1 MRILITGGVGYLGC
15 WVVHELLER
24 GHQVRVFDRMCFDF
38 PEEADWLKN
47 PNVEMI
53 QGDIRH
59 WQKFPDLFDNVDVV
73 IHLAGLAND
82 PSCALCPITAREV
95 NVDCTIELARQS
107 SQKNVKKFIFAST
120 CAVYGKGIGDW
131 LDEDSSTNPV
141 STFAQTKREAE
152 EKLQTLAHENFSP
165 VIARFSTL
173 FGYSPRMRF
182 DLAVNQM
189 VSTAKR
195 QKRIE
200 VRGGGNQWR
209 PFLHVRDC
217 ARAIC
222 MLCEGEPSRVHNQ
235 IFNIGHNS
243 LNKKIMDLAREIAG
257 VIDGTEI
264 DVVRDDEDL
273 RTFRVQ
279 FEKFTTSFHFE
290 PEYTIQK
297 ALQEITDWLERYPD
311 EDPFSDK
318 YINVLRFKKLRNIPV
333 QKGGEPTAP
342 LFIPLAKP
350 VMGPEE
356 EQAVLQAMRSGW
368 LTSGHNIHAFEQ
380 SFASAVGAKEAVS
393 VSSCTSAIHLCLV
406 EAGLKPGDEV
416 ITPPIT
422 WVSTIN
428 TLLNMGLKP
437 VFVDVD
443 PNTYNIDPYKI
454 EEKIT
459 EKTKA
464 IIPVDLA
471 GHPCELD
478 EIQRIAKKYDLHL
491 IEDSAHALGAMY
503 RSQKVGSITERTCF
517 SFYATKNITTIE
529 GGVIT
534 LDDAEKAKYL
544 RILATNGLTD
554 TAWDRYG
561 RSAFLRP
568 QELVVAGYKYT
579 MSNISAGIGLEQI
592 KKLQTF
598 NNIRQRLATR
608 YYYSLSDIDE
618 IILPTVKD
626 YVQHAWHLYIIRID
640 TKKVKKTRDE
650 IAFML
655 RLENIGTG
663 LHFYG
668 VHLHPYIQ
676 QICGVTPEDCP
687 ISTQI
692 SDEILSLPLHP
703 LLTEENIQYVVDAI
717 KKVLYYVKH
726 YE

>member
-1 MRILITGGVGYLGC
+1 MTGGAGYLGC
-15 WVVHELLER
+15 WVTYELLQK
-24 GHQVRVFDRMCFDF
+24 GHKVRIFDRMCFGY
-38 PEEADWLKN
+38 PEEADWLKDT
-47 PNVEMI
+47 NVEII

-59 WQKFPDLFDNVDVV
+59 WQEFPDLFNEIDVV

-82 PSCALCPITAREV
+82 PTCALCPITAREV
-95 NVDCTIELARQS
+95 NVDSTVELARQS
-107 SQKNVKKFIFAST
+107 SQKGVRKFIFAST

-131 LDEDSSTNPV
+131 LDEDSPTNPI
-141 STFAQTKREAE
+141 STFSQTKREAE
-152 EKLQTLAHENFSP
+152 EKLMILAHENFSP

-182 DLAVNQM
+182 DLAINQM
-189 VSTAKR
+189 VSTAER

-217 ARAIC
+217 ARAIT
-222 MLCEGEPSRVHNQ
+222 LICEAEQQKIHNQ

-243 LNKKIMDLAREIAG
+243 LNKRIIDLAQEIAS
-257 VIDGTEI
+257 VIHGTEI

-279 FEKFTTSFHFE
+279 FQKFITQFHFQ

-297 ALQEITDWLERYPD
+297 ALQEITDWLERYPH
-311 EDPFSDK
+311 EDPFFDK
-318 YINVLRFKKLRNIPV
+318 YINVLQFKKLRKIPV
-333 QKGGEPTAP
+333 QEGGEPTAP

-350 VMGPEE
+350 VMGHEE
-356 EQAVLQAMRSGW
+356 EDAVIQAMRSGW

-380 SFASAVGAKEAVS
+380 NFASAVGAKESVA
-393 VSSCTSAIHLCLV
+393 VSSCTAAIHLCLV
-406 EAGLKPGDEV
+406 EAGIKAGDEV

-428 TLLNMGLKP
+428 TLLNMGVKP

-443 PNTYNIDPYKI
+443 PLTYNIDPRQI
-454 EEKIT
+454 EEKVT

-471 GHPCELD
+471 GHPCDLD
-478 EIQRIAKKYDLHL
+478 EIQKVADKYHLLL
-491 IEDSAHALGAMY
+491 IEDAAHALGAEY
-503 RSQKVGSITERTCF
+503 RSQKIGSIAKRTCF

-529 GGVIT
+529 GGMIT
-534 LDDAEKAKYL
+534 LSNSEEAKYL
-544 RILATNGLTD
+544 RILATNGLAD

-568 QELVVAGYKYT
+568 QELITAGFKYP
-579 MSNISAGIGLEQI
+579 MSNISASIGMEQI
-592 KKLQTF
+592 KKLHSF
-598 NNIRQRLATR
+598 NSIRQRLATR
-608 YYYSLSDIDE
+608 YFYSLSEIDE
-618 IILPTVKD
+618 ITLPTVKD
-626 YVQHAWHLYIIRID
+626 YVQHAWHLYIIRINSQ
-640 TKKVKKTRDE
+640 KVNKSRDE

-655 RLENIGTG
+655 RQENIGIG
-663 LHFYG
+663 IHFYG

-676 QICGVTPEDCP
+676 QVCGVRPEDCP
-687 ISTQI
+687 TATKI

-717 KKVLYYVKH
+717 KKVIYYVRH
-726 YE
+726 H

>member
-1 MRILITGGVGYLGC
+1 MKILVTGGIGYLGC
-15 WVVHELLER
+15 WVVKELLQR
-24 GHQVRVFDRMCFDF
+24 GYKIRVFDRMCFGF
-38 PEEADWLKN
+38 PEEAVWLKDS
-47 PNVEMI
+47 NVEII

-59 WQKFPDLFDNVDVV
+59 WQKFPELFNDIDVV

-82 PSCALCPITAREV
+82 PSCSLCPITAKEV
-95 NVDCTIELARQS
+95 NVDSTIELARQS
-107 SQKNVKKFIFAST
+107 SQKGVRKFIFAST

-131 LDEDSSTNPV
+131 LDEESPANPI
-141 STFAQTKREAE
+141 SIFAQTKREAE
-152 EKLQTLAHENFSP
+152 EKLLSLAHEKFSP

-182 DLAVNQM
+182 DLAINQM
-189 VSTAKR
+189 VATAKR
-195 QKRIE
+195 QGRIE

-217 ARAIC
+217 ARAIAL
-222 MLCEGEPSRVHNQ
+222 LCEAEQQKVHKQ
-235 IFNIGHNS
+235 IFNIGYET
-243 LNKKIMDLAREIAG
+243 LNRKIIDLAQEIASY
-257 VIDGTEI
+257 IDGVEI
-264 DVVRDDEDL
+264 DVIHDDEDL

-279 FEKFTTSFHFE
+279 FQKFASLFQFQ
-290 PEYTIQK
+290 PEHSIQE
-297 ALQEITDWLERYPD
+297 ALLEISEWFDRYPGQ
-311 EDPFSDK
+311 DPFSDNF
-318 YINVLRFKKLRNIPV
+318 INVFLFKKLKYIPV
-333 QKGGEPTAP
+333 QEGGEPTAP

-350 VMGPEE
+350 VIGSEE
-356 EQAVLQAMRSGW
+356 EQAVLEAMRSGW

-380 SFASAVGAKEAVS
+380 NFASFVGAKECVA

-443 PNTYNIDPYKI
+443 PQTYNIDPQKI

-459 EKTKA
+459 EKTRA

-471 GHPCELD
+471 GHPCDLD
-478 EIQRIAKKYDLHL
+478 GILAIAKKYNLYVV
-491 IEDSAHALGAMY
+491 EDAAHALGAEY
-503 RSQKVGSITERTCF
+503 RSKKIGSISERTCF

-529 GGVIT
+529 GGMIT
-534 LDDAEKAKYL
+534 LSDPEKAKYL

-568 QELVVAGYKYT
+568 QELVTAGFKYS
-579 MSNISAGIGLEQI
+579 MSNISASIGIEQL
-592 KKLQTF
+592 KKLPSF

-608 YYYSLSDIDE
+608 YNYSLAEIDE

-626 YVQHAWHLYIIRID
+626 YVQHAWHLYIIRLN
-640 TKKVKKTRDE
+640 TKKIKKTRDE

-655 RLENIGTG
+655 RQENIGTG
-663 LHFYG
+663 VHFYG

-676 QICGVTPEDCP
+676 QVCNVKPDDCP
-687 ISTQI
+687 IATKI
-692 SDEILSLPLHP
+692 SNEILSLPLHP
-703 LLTEENIQYVVDAI
+703 LLREEHIQYVVDAL
-717 KKVLYYVKH
+717 KKVLYYARH
-726 YE
+726 H

>member
-1 MRILITGGVGYLGC
+1 MKVLVTGGAGYLGC
-15 WVVHELLER
+15 WVVYELLQKGYE
-24 GHQVRVFDRMCFDF
+24 VRIFDRMCFGF

-47 PNVEMI
+47 PNVETI
-53 QGDIRH
+53 SGDIRH
-59 WQKFPDLFDNVDVV
+59 WQKFPDLFNDVNIV
-73 IHLAGLAND
+73 VHLAGLAND
-82 PSCALCPITAREV
+82 PSCAICPITAQEV
-95 NVDCTIELARQS
+95 NVDSTVELARQS
-107 SQKNVKKFIFAST
+107 SQKGIEKFIFAST

-131 LDEDSSTNPV
+131 LDEDSPTNPV
-141 STFAQTKREAE
+141 STFAQTKKEAE
-152 EKLQTLAHENFSP
+152 EKLRALAHENFSP

-182 DLAVNQM
+182 DLAINQM

-195 QKRIE
+195 QKKIE

-222 MLCEGEPSRVHNQ
+222 MLCEAEGMQVHNQ
-235 IFNIGHNS
+235 IFNIGYNL
-243 LNKKIMDLAREIAG
+243 LNKKIIDLAQEIAS
-257 VIDGTEI
+257 VIHGTEI

-279 FEKFTTSFHFE
+279 FQKFATQFHFQ
-290 PEYTIQK
+290 PEYTIK
-297 ALQEITDWLERYPD
+297 KSLDEIVDWLERYPD
-311 EDPFSDK
+311 EDPFFEK
-318 YINVLRFKKLRNIPV
+318 YINALQFKKLRNIPV
-333 QKGGEPTAP
+333 QEGGEPTAP

-356 EQAVLQAMRSGW
+356 EQAVVQAMRSGW
-368 LTSGHNIHAFEQ
+368 LTSGHNIRAFER
-380 SFASAVGAKEAVS
+380 SFASVVGAKEAVA

-428 TLLNMGLKP
+428 TLINMGVKP

-443 PNTYNIDPYKI
+443 PLTYNIDPGQI

-471 GHPCELD
+471 GHPSELD
-478 EIQRIAKKYDLHL
+478 EIQKIAKKYNLHL
-491 IEDSAHALGAMY
+491 IEDSAHALGAVY
-503 RSQKVGSITERTCF
+503 RSRKVGSIAERTCF
-517 SFYATKNITTIE
+517 SLYATKNITTIE
-529 GGVIT
+529 GGIIT
-534 LDDAEKAKYL
+534 LDDEEKAKYL
-544 RILATNGLTD
+544 RVLATNGLVD

-568 QELVVAGYKYT
+568 QELVTAGFKYA
-579 MSNISAGIGLEQI
+579 MSNISASIGLEQM

-598 NNIRQRLATR
+598 NSIRQRLALR
-608 YYYSLSDIDE
+608 YYSSLSEMDE

-640 TKKVKKTRDE
+640 TKKIKKTRDE

-655 RLENIGTG
+655 RQENIGTG
-663 LHFYG
+663 IHFYG

-676 QICGVTPEDCP
+676 QVCGVKPEDCP
-687 ISTQI
+687 VSTQI
-692 SDEILSLPLHP
+692 SSEILSLPLHP
-703 LLTEENIQYVVDAI
+703 LMTEESVQYVVDAV
-717 KKVLYYVKH
+717 KKVIYYARH
-726 YE
+726 